1 MDLNY
6 LFLRQQVE
14 RTLAESAK
22 SAAARDAHD
31 EMARRYELEIE
42 RKSAGRIIFP
52 WTREETGANDP
63 GSDQLISAPPTPSA
77 SS

>member
-14 RTLAESAK
+14 RSRAEAAED
-22 SAAARDAHD
+22 AAARAAHE

-42 RKSAGRIIFP
+42 QSSGGQIAFP
-52 WTREETGANDP
+52 WNRDKAPADA
-63 GSDQLISAPPTPSA
+63 GSDQLISARPSPSA

>member
-14 RTLAESAK
+14 RTLAEAAD
-22 SAAARDAHD
+22 SAAARAAHE

-42 RKSAGRIIFP
+42 QKSGGRIAFP
-52 WTREETGANDP
+52 WKKDGGPADA
-63 GSDQLISAPPTPSA
+63 GSDQLISAPPNPSA

>member
-14 RTLAESAK
+14 RSRADAAGD
-22 SAAARDAHD
+22 AAARAAHE

-42 RKSAGRIIFP
+42 QSSGGRIAFSWNSNEAP
-52 WTREETGANDP
+52 ADA
-63 GSDQLISAPPTPSA
+63 GSDQLISANSTQSA